1 MSLSTS
7 VSVNQCSL
15 SLVSRTLLVYRSKSI
30 FYEEI
35 SETNKTFFE
44 VILDAINY
52 LINFNLNTQR

>member
-35 SETNKTFFE
+35 SKTNKTFFE

>member
-1 MSLSTS
+1 MSLRT

-15 SLVSRTLLVYRSKSI
+15 CSVSRTLLVYRSNSI

-35 SETNKTFFE
+35 SKTNKTFFE

>member
-15 SLVSRTLLVYRSKSI
+15 SLVSRTLLVYRSNSI

-35 SETNKTFFE
+35 SKTNNTFFE